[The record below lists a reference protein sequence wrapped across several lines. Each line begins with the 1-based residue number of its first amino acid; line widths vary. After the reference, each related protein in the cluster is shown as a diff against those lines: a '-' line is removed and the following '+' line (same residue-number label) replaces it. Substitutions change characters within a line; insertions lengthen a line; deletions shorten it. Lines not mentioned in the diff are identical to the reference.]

1 MPNALGIGLLGPL
14 QVRDETGRQVHVGG
28 RQLRVLL
35 TLLALN
41 AGRVVP
47 VTTLAGEL
55 WPDDPPENPGNA
67 LQTLVSRLRAELR
80 QAGAGEVIESHPAG
94 YRLAVPP
101 EAVDVMA
108 FEELAAQGR
117 RALADGDA
125 GLAARVLRDAL
136 LAWRGQPLADA
147 AGSDFAEATAA
158 RLTELRSSVLADRI
172 EADLTLG
179 EGASLVGELRVLL
192 SADPLAERPRA
203 QLMRALYAAGR
214 QAEAIAAY
222 HEGRELLGVDPSAR
236 LEQVYLG
243 ILRGGEQENDPERA
257 GVPARARPSASR
269 AQSPLTSFV
278 GRDEDLPRVLKNLD
292 AARLVTLTGPGGVG
306 KTRLAIEAS
315 GRLGAAA
322 WFVPLAPVTEP
333 AEVAYTVLDTLGIR
347 EPVIA
352 RRAAEPGTGPPDRLA
367 AALGDRDDVLIL
379 DNCEHVIEAAA
390 ALAGHVLAACPRL
403 RILATSR
410 QPLRIDGET
419 LCPVPP
425 LPIPPAPAAPVTIA
439 SYGSVRLL
447 RDRAVAV
454 QPDFELGEANAAAVA
469 RICRALDGMPLAI
482 ELAAVWLRT
491 LTPAQLAERLDDR
504 FALLTGGIRTAL
516 PRHQT
521 LRAVVDWSWDLL
533 SERER
538 VLARRLAVFPG
549 GVTLTAAEQVC
560 AGHPGQ
566 EASQLPASAVLTAL
580 AGLVGKSLLTRSDP

>member
-14 QVRDETGRQVHVGG
+14 QVRDETGRPVHVGG

-47 VTTLAGEL
+47 AGSLAGEL
-55 WPDDPPENPGNA
+55 WPDDPPGNPGNA

-101 EAVDVMA
+101 RAVDVMA

-125 GLAARVLRDAL
+125 AQAARILRDAL

-147 AGSDFAEATAA
+147 AGSDLAEATAA

-172 EADLTLG
+172 EADLALG

-222 HEGRELLGVDPSAR
+222 HECRELLADQLGVDPSAQ

-243 ILRGGEQENDPERA
+243 ILRGGEEPAPDPDRA
-257 GVPARARPSASR
+257 AVPAQARPSAAR

-278 GRDEDLPRVLKNLD
+278 GGAEALSGVLKNLR

-306 KTRLAIEAS
+306 KTGLAIEAS

-333 AEVAYTVLDTLGIR
+333 ADVSYTVLDALGIR

-352 RRAAEPGTGPPDRLA
+352 RRAAEPGTAPLDRLA
-367 AALGDRDDVLIL
+367 AALGDRGAALIP
-379 DNCEHVIEAAA
+379 DNCEHGIEAAA
-390 ALAGHVLAACPRL
+390 APAGARPR
-403 RILATSR
+403 A
-410 QPLRIDGET
+410 
-419 LCPVPP
+419 
-425 LPIPPAPAAPVTIA
+425 PPAP
-439 SYGSVRLL
+439 R
-447 RDRAVAV
+447 
-454 QPDFELGEANAAAVA
+454 
-469 RICRALDGMPLAI
+469 
-482 ELAAVWLRT
+482 
-491 LTPAQLAERLDDR
+491 
-504 FALLTGGIRTAL
+504 
-516 PRHQT
+516 
-521 LRAVVDWSWDLL
+521 
-533 SERER
+533 
-538 VLARRLAVFPG
+538 
-549 GVTLTAAEQVC
+549 
-560 AGHPGQ
+560 
-566 EASQLPASAVLTAL
+566 
-580 AGLVGKSLLTRSDP
+580 